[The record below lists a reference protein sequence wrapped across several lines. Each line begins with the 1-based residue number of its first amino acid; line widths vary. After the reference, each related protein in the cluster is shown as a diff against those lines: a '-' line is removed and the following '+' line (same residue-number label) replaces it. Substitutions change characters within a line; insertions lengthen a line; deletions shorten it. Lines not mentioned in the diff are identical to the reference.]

1 VLHRPAWAPDDIDI
15 EQPSVARMYDYFL
28 GGSHNF
34 AADRVLAEEAM
45 RVFPDAPLLV
55 RANRAFLHRAV
66 TYLADLGLDQ
76 FLDLGSG
83 IPTGGN
89 VHEVAYAINPAA
101 RTLYVD
107 SDPVA
112 VAHSKALLADV
123 PYASILHA
131 DLRDPET
138 ILGSPLLAAH
148 LDLSRPIAILLVSVL
163 PFIPD
168 ADDPAGIV
176 AYYRDATAPGSY
188 LAMSHGTSDYQ
199 PEAVRKVENVYAQ
212 SSQPGTFRS
221 RAEILALLPD
231 YELVEPGLVD
241 VIHWRPDPDG
251 DQPDP
256 LGGDV
261 ARYSIL
267 AAVGRRA

>member
-1 VLHRPAWAPDDIDI
+1 MPHRPAWAPDDIDI

-34 AADRVLAEEAM
+34 AADRALAEQAM
-45 RVFPDAPLLV
+45 RVFPDAPHLV
-55 RANRAFLHRAV
+55 RANRAFLHRVV
-66 TYLADLGLDQ
+66 TYLAGSGIDQ

-89 VHEVAYAINPAA
+89 VHDVAYAANPAA
-101 RTLYVD
+101 RTVYVD

-112 VAHSKALLADV
+112 VAHSKALLADL
-123 PYASILHA
+123 PYATVRHA
-131 DLRDPET
+131 DLRDPES
-138 ILGSPLLAAH
+138 ILGDPVLADY
-148 LDLSRPIAILLVSVL
+148 LDLSRPVAVLLVSVL

-168 ADDPAGIV
+168 SDDPAEVV
-176 AYYRDATAPGSY
+176 AVYREATAPGSY
-188 LAMSHGTSDYQ
+188 LAISHGTSDYQ
-199 PEAVRKVENVYAQ
+199 PEAVRKVENVYAK

-221 RAEILALLPD
+221 RAEILALMPG
-231 YELVEPGLVD
+231 YELVPPGLVD
-241 VIHWRPDPDG
+241 VIHWRPDSDALA
-251 DQPDP
+251 QDP

-267 AAVGRRA
+267 AGLGLRT